1 MFTLSNRTLRSCAC
15 LCLYCVHVWIVNTS
29 AAPVQSWRVAA
40 LGFAPPVISIRSA
53 PPVPKRT
60 RREMPRSNS
69 APRRK
74 QADKFGSLEYRS
86 HDELTLS

>member
-15 LCLYCVHVWIVNTS
+15 LCLYMCACVDSKHIRRSGLVL
-29 AAPVQSWRVAA
+29 AA
-40 LGFAPPVISIRSA
+40 LGFAPPVISIHSA
-53 PPVPKRT
+53 PPVLKRT